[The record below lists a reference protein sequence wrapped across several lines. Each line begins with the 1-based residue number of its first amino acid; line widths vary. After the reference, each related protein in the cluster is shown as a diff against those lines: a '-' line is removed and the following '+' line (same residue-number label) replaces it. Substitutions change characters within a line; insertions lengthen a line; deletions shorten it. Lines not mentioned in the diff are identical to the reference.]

1 MRLFNRQRVRSAYTL
16 IELLVIIALLG
27 MAGALLVPNLVGRDS
42 MTTQA
47 AVRRA
52 ISDIV
57 FAQSD
62 ALAHQ
67 EYRRVQFLPDGR
79 GYCLIRVTEGT
90 FTSAFDEASADY
102 ISDPLAPGGVA
113 NYIMDFTA
121 DERFLG
127 VTISEID
134 LDNGTVDYFTFDE
147 IGGTVLAPDV
157 PGTGGSFKV
166 NGAGVSFQINI
177 APFTGK
183 LTVQEL

>member
-1 MRLFNRQRVRSAYTL
+1 MRQFIRQRVRSAYTL
-16 IELLVIIALLG
+16 IELLIVIALLG

-67 EYRRVQFLPDGR
+67 ELRRVQFLPDGR
-79 GYCLIRVTEGT
+79 GYCLIRVTDAD
-90 FTSAFDEASADY
+90 FTAAFDEASADY
-102 ISDPLAPGGVA
+102 ISDPLAPGGMT
-113 NYIMDFTA
+113 NYVMDFTA

-127 VTISEID
+127 VTISEIN
-134 LDNGTVDYFTFDE
+134 LDGGSVDYFTFDE
-147 IGGTVLAPDV
+147 IGGTVLAPDS

-166 NGAGVSFQINI
+166 NGPGVSFQINI

-183 LTVQEL
+183 LTVQQL